1 MQIQS
6 RAGQI
11 FIAWNGVQL
20 HIPANW
26 DVRIG
31 GHRTLIFE
39 EDFRPQMQLRWERRH
54 PSTSSPAE
62 DSLAGFID
70 QLGTVMG
77 EPPAPWRRLQQA
89 YSHLSCYRHEDGS
102 IGGGACICTQCSAV
116 LSFQLLNTDPEIIG
130 FAAECLA
137 SLSCHADNQE
147 NILWRVQD
155 FSLMTPPSFGLTSY
169 TFGAGLT
176 RLSFR
181 HKDLFLH
188 TCRIAPA
195 DDRLRNQT
203 LEEILLTLADVQ
215 ELDIILSDKSVCQG
229 QRRPSIP
236 RQILWRM
243 RREKPF
249 LWAKIWHESRSN
261 LLLAVVLL
269 ANRPI
274 PGKTAAMI
282 CENYEIVVEKE
293 GS

>member
-1 MQIQS
+1 MRFQTS
-6 RAGQI
+6 AGQI
-11 FIAWNGVQL
+11 FIAWNGL
-20 HIPANW
+20 RLLIPANW

-39 EDFRPQMQLRWERRH
+39 EDFRPQMQLRWEKCH
-54 PSTSSPAE
+54 PSTSSSVE
-62 DSLAGFID
+62 DTVAAFID
-70 QLGTVMG
+70 QLGTVMA
-77 EPPAPWRRLQQA
+77 EPPAPWRPLQQA
-89 YSHLSCYRHEDGS
+89 YSHLACYRHEDGS
-102 IGGGACICTQCSAV
+102 IGGGACICSQCSTV
-116 LSFQLLNTDPEIIG
+116 LSFQLLNVAPEIIG

-137 SLSCHADNQE
+137 SLSCHVDDQE
-147 NILWRVQD
+147 GILWRVQD

-195 DDRLRNQT
+195 DDRLRRQT

-215 ELDIILSDKSVCQG
+215 DLDIIQSDDSACQG
-229 QRRPSIP
+229 QRHPSIP
-236 RQILWRM
+236 RQVLLRM

-249 LWAKIWHESRSN
+249 LWAKIWHERRNN

-274 PGKTAAMI
+274 PVKTAAMI
-282 CENYEIVVEKE
+282 CENYEIVIEKE
-293 GS
+293 SS